1 VVVLAAAG
9 KEEKAWNT
17 KNAESA
23 RMAEK
28 LRSANMHFELC
39 GSCPRMVPH
48 RYTPEIELR
57 QIVPKDD
64 DDEGD
69 EPLPAPAAARA
80 APKAKKPRVEAP
92 GVKSKKIT
100 TFYLS
105 DSDEEKDEDEPLAAA
120 PKPAPRR
127 VVAKAAKAL
136 PLSSDD
142 DGEESEE
149 KAPGSDDEAADV
161 PAVEGEDD
169 WMLAAEAAA
178 AAREAQA
185 REPVADVAQGVL
197 LFAAALGGGAS
208 PLQPLRAAQR
218 PPRPLFAS
226 GAPPAVTYDA
236 AGHVCIQP
244 PRGAA
249 GPTPPPPSPMEEV
262 IEVENSPPPPHFA
275 AAAAAQH
282 CSPMPPPRAS
292 QRSQRAAAAPPP
304 DVVIDLTDS
313 PDVQDGA
320 GDAHAALSPR
330 ASAEERRRA
339 LLRQSMPPP
348 PPPRRTSTPVDAAGP
363 ASGPSSGHAPSAGL
377 SGRTVTPVPSGAALM
392 AINSDGSPAAAEPAD
407 ESPPAAAAAFGRRIT
422 SMGGS
427 GLDTGGSAP
436 LRVRRVLKR
445 KVLRDSMDSDDAPAA
460 AAAGGAAASEDAD
473 PFAGAPA
480 QPRRKRL
487 VRKGGAASQEPASAA
502 AAPRGRAA
510 AASKP
515 KAKRRAA
522 AMYFDEEAGLSSDAD
537 VSGDEDVEDGEE
549 EDDSFVTDGTGEP
562 ESEGGRAM
570 YHRLMVTPDSGRA
583 SGGAPRFA
591 GPPVRGPAYRL
602 ANVRAIGPVADSPSP
617 GWLGGVPRVESSDID
632 TPVSRDAEEEA
643 EEEEED
649 AGGAAGG
656 DDPNEDWCRVCRD
669 GGNLM
674 CCDGCEAAYHP
685 RCLNLPGVPSDA
697 WFCPDCVAAQEATAI
712 DDFDFGDPGFDHGTA
727 PSAAPPSAA
736 AAPPSAPIEVVT
748 IDDGSSDDEP
758 NFNLGLA
765 L

>member
-1 VVVLAAAG
+1 
-9 KEEKAWNT
+9 
-17 KNAESA
+17 
-23 RMAEK
+23 
-28 LRSANMHFELC
+28 
-39 GSCPRMVPH
+39 
-48 RYTPEIELR
+48 
-57 QIVPKDD
+57 
-64 DDEGD
+64 
-69 EPLPAPAAARA
+69 
-80 APKAKKPRVEAP
+80 
-92 GVKSKKIT
+92 
-100 TFYLS
+100 
-105 DSDEEKDEDEPLAAA
+105 
-120 PKPAPRR
+120 
-127 VVAKAAKAL
+127 
-136 PLSSDD
+136 
-142 DGEESEE
+142 
-149 KAPGSDDEAADV
+149 
-161 PAVEGEDD
+161 
-169 WMLAAEAAA
+169 
-178 AAREAQA
+178 
-185 REPVADVAQGVL
+185 
-197 LFAAALGGGAS
+197 
-208 PLQPLRAAQR
+208 
-218 PPRPLFAS
+218 
-226 GAPPAVTYDA
+226 VTYDA

-249 GPTPPPPSPMEEV
+249 GPTPPLPSPFPEV

-304 DVVIDLTDS
+304 RASQRSQRAAAAPPPDAVIDLTDS
-313 PDVQDGA
+313 PDVQD
-320 GDAHAALSPR
+320 DAHAALSPR

-363 ASGPSSGHAPSAGL
+363 ASGPSSGHAPLAGL
-377 SGRTVTPVPSGAALM
+377 SGRTATPVPSGAALM
-392 AINSDGSPAAAEPAD
+392 TIDSDGSPAAAEPAD

-436 LRVRRVLKR
+436 LRVRRVLKKR
-445 KVLRDSMDSDDAPAA
+445 KVLRDSLDSDDAPAA
-460 AAAGGAAASEDAD
+460 AAGGGAAASEDAD

-487 VRKGGAASQEPASAA
+487 VRKGGAASQEPAAAA

-510 AASKP
+510 AAAKP

-537 VSGDEDVEDGEE
+537 DSGDEDVEDGDE
-549 EDDSFVTDGTGEP
+549 EDDSFVTDGTCEP

-602 ANVRAIGPVADSPSP
+602 ANLRAMGPVADSPSP

-632 TPVSRDAEEEA
+632 TPVSRDEAEEADED
-643 EEEEED
+643 EEEED

-656 DDPNEDWCRVCRD
+656 GDPNEDWCRVCRD

-674 CCDGCEAAYHP
+674 CCDGCVAAYHP
-685 RCLNLPGVPSDA
+685 RCLNLPGVPADA

-712 DDFDFGDPGFDHGTA
+712 DDFDFGDPGFDIGTA